1 MSQEQEKEHVAVPFS
16 SVGLH
21 PGGRVQLLRLY
32 DRLSFNCPTKSQRSR
47 NPYIATGMLSSFVL
61 SSQKKTWDEEVL
73 RGVSKDPSQI
83 GKVAMHSAI
92 A

>member
-21 PGGRVQLLRLY
+21 PGGRVQLLRSY
-32 DRLSFNCPTKSQRSR
+32 DRLSFSPTKSQRSR

-61 SSQKKTWDEEVL
+61 SSQKKTWDEK
-73 RGVSKDPSQI
+73 SS
-83 GKVAMHSAI
+83 VA
-92 A
+92 